1 MRNRRLFTFLSALIM
16 AILFLNHSPIEKPV
30 NKSPEFRLGVVADCQ
45 YADVQSEGL
54 REYALSEKK
63 LKLCVDH
70 LNGLDL
76 KYVVN
81 LGDLIDRDY
90 QSYEVVLPI
99 LNQLE
104 VPVHNVLGNH
114 DYSVADKWKPEI
126 PKKLDMPSRYYDFEI
141 EGWRFV
147 ILDGN
152 DISFHAYPED
162 SDSYKEAAEYYKQ
175 RDIESPEWNGAI
187 GEKQMN
193 WLHQVLEKATA
204 NNEKVIIFCHFPVYP
219 KNVHNL
225 WNAAEVI
232 QVIESYPCVKAYMSG
247 HNHGGNYDMKADI
260 HFLTFRGMVDTE
272 QNSYAIVNVYKDRL
286 EIQGYG
292 REEDRV
298 LEIK

>member
-1 MRNRRLFTFLSALIM
+1 MRNRRLFTFLLTFIM
-16 AILFLNHSPIEKPV
+16 ALLFLNHTPIEKPV
-30 NKSPEFRLGVVADCQ
+30 NESPEFRLGVVADCQ
-45 YADVQSEGL
+45 YADVQSEGV
-54 REYALSEKK
+54 REYALSGKK

-70 LNGLDL
+70 LNVLDL

-99 LNQLE
+99 LNKL
-104 VPVHNVLGNH
+104 VLPVHNVLGNH
-114 DYSVADKWKPEI
+114 DYSVADKWKSKI
-126 PKKLDMPSRYYDFEI
+126 PGKLGMTSRYYDFEV
-141 EGWRFV
+141 EDWRFV

-152 DISFHAYPED
+152 DISFHAYPEG

-175 RDIESPEWNGAI
+175 NDIESPEWNGAI
-187 GEKQMN
+187 GDKQMD
-193 WLHQVLEKATA
+193 WLRQVLEKATA

-225 WNAAEVI
+225 WNAEEVI
-232 QVIESYPCVKAYMSG
+232 QLIENYPCVKAYMSG
-247 HNHGGNYDMKADI
+247 HNHEGNYGMKADI
-260 HFLTFRGMVDTE
+260 HYLTYRGMVDTE

-298 LEIK
+298 MEIK